1 MGILGLTHD
10 ENGAALE
17 KLPVTIKVAIGEGPE
32 SGKENGHP
40 RKLDHFVFK
49 RKILRGQDVV
59 WEPELDIAQAHGEKP
74 TELGIIFLNDDP
86 REVFRT
92 EYALWTPSCCK
103 CHGELV
109 QIADGEGV
117 RFEMQATR
125 RTQKHPEGEP
135 WPGNYK
141 YVDGPKK
148 GQVVEPCG
156 DECPDLERGDC
167 RPSGDLYF
175 ILERF
180 PTFGAVCRLHTSSY
194 RSVRN
199 LSNGLMQIRRLNGG
213 RLAGIKATLKA
224 SPERVSYSDRDGTR
238 HNSVAY
244 ILSLEIGARD
254 LRTLVANMTEP
265 ARLLSKGRPTIDMSR
280 EDQYVVHESEAER
293 AKEIA
298 GEFYPNGNAAV
309 EELVDSAIEQ
319 SEKDE
324 QLARVCELARRL
336 GFNDAK
342 TRMLIGQSAGD
353 LTGLERKLLNELDD
367 QPDRTPPHTDGSNKR
382 QPERDRQADGVVT
395 SNWSPAP
402 EPKVSAQHSEDSGF
416 EPFSRGH
423 FE

>member
-32 SGKENGHP
+32 PGKENGHP

-49 RKILRGQDVV
+49 RKTLRGQDVV
-59 WEPELDIAQAHGEKP
+59 WEPALDIAQAHGEKP
-74 TELGIIFLNDDP
+74 TELGIIFLNGDP

-92 EYALWTPSCCK
+92 EYALWIPSGCK

-109 QIADGEGV
+109 QVANGGGV

-141 YVDGPKK
+141 YIEGPKK
-148 GQVVEPCG
+148 GETVEPCG
-156 DECPDLERGDC
+156 DGCPDLERGDC

-175 ILERF
+175 ILEKF
-180 PTFGAVCRLHTSSY
+180 PTFGAICRLHTSSY

-213 RLAGIKATLKA
+213 RLTGIKAILKA

-244 ILSLEIGARD
+244 ILSLEIGATD
-254 LRTLVANMTEP
+254 LRALVTSMTEP
-265 ARLLSKGRPTIDMSR
+265 ARLLSEGHATIDLSR
-280 EDQYVVHESEAER
+280 GVQYVAHEAEGER

-298 GEFYPNGNAAV
+298 GEFYPNTKAVAA
-309 EELVDSAIEQ
+309 ESGDGQGER
-319 SEKDE
+319 DE
-324 QLARVCELARRL
+324 QLARISELARRL
-336 GFNDAK
+336 GLNDAK
-342 TRMLIGQSAGD
+342 AKMLIGQSADD
-353 LTGLERKLLNELDD
+353 LAGLERRLLNELDD
-367 QPDRTPPHTDGSNKR
+367 QPERMPVGNGDKGHGRQHEKESTQSNGTTTLKTQSSVLADGSTL
-382 QPERDRQADGVVT
+382 PDE
-395 SNWSPAP
+395 
-402 EPKVSAQHSEDSGF
+402 GF
-416 EPFSRGH
+416 LF
-423 FE
+423 

>member
-32 SGKENGHP
+32 PGNANGHP

-49 RKILRGQDVV
+49 QKTLRGQDVV
-59 WEPELDIAQAHGEKP
+59 WEPALDIVQAHGEKP

-92 EYALWTPSCCK
+92 EYALWIPSGCK

-109 QIADGEGV
+109 QIADGSGV

-148 GQVVEPCG
+148 GQPVEPCG
-156 DECPDLERGDC
+156 DGCPDLERGDC

-175 ILERF
+175 ILEKF
-180 PTFGAVCRLHTSSY
+180 PMFGAICRLHTSSY

-199 LSNGLMQIRRLNGG
+199 LSNSLMQIRRLNGG
-213 RLAGIKATLKA
+213 RLTGIKAILKA
-224 SPERVSYSDRDGTR
+224 SPERVSYCDREGTR
-238 HNSVAY
+238 HTSVAY
-244 ILSLEIGARD
+244 ILSLEIGATD
-254 LRTLVANMTEP
+254 LRSLVANMREP
-265 ARLLSKGRPTIDMSR
+265 IRLLGEGHSAVDLSR
-280 EDQYVVHESEAER
+280 GVQFVVRETDAER

-298 GEFYPNGNAAV
+298 GEFYPNDEALTAEAV
-309 EELVDSAIEQ
+309 ESAIGQ
-319 SEKDE
+319 SERDE
-324 QLARVCELARRL
+324 QLARICEVACRL
-336 GFNDAK
+336 GYNDAK
-342 TRMLIGQSAGD
+342 TKMLLGQSAAH
-353 LTGLERKLLNELDD
+353 LAGLERKLLNELDE
-367 QPDRTPPHTDGSNKR
+367 QPARMAAGNGDRGHQRPQEKEASPADGTATSKVERPVMRDGSL
-382 QPERDRQADGVVT
+382 PGGE
-395 SNWSPAP
+395 
-402 EPKVSAQHSEDSGF
+402 GF
-416 EPFSRGH
+416 LF
-423 FE
+423 